1 MILNEKSPIIMSRT
15 PDDINVDTH
24 QTTNNPADSAISIK
38 HKDSKK
44 FNDVPIKSI
53 QQQSSEGVYK
63 EKPDSLSHV
72 QKSLFGKHNDT
83 KARAIG
89 ETKLTESDTYENKNK
104 EHTGDVANIPD
115 DQSESQM
122 EMDQILNQSNGDP
135 EEDDNTYYNTI
146 GKRVPISKLADYVNA
161 KSYEDIE
168 NEFEVSP
175 YYLENWI

>member
-38 HKDSKK
+38 HKGSKK
-44 FNDVPIKSI
+44 PTDVPIKSI
-53 QQQSSEGVYK
+53 QQQSSEGVSK
-63 EKPDSLSHV
+63 ENPDSLTQV
-72 QKSLFGKHNDT
+72 QRPLLGKHTDT
-83 KARAIG
+83 NARAFG

-115 DQSESQM
+115 GQSESQT
-122 EMDQILNQSNGDP
+122 ENDQILNQSNGDP

-146 GKRVPISKLADYVNA
+146 GKRVTISKLADYVNA

-175 YYLENWI
+175 YYLENRI